1 MRGKRTTGGG
11 RSHVRAMLYMSMVVA
26 KKHNPMI
33 RRMYRRLLA
42 RGKPPKVALIACMRK
57 LIIYLNAMIRDQK
70 TWEQFIQTS

>member
-1 MRGKRTTGGG
+1 
-11 RSHVRAMLYMSMVVA
+11 MLYMSMVVA